1 MSFKTNFA
9 RTCHNG
15 PLVAAF
21 ADRVWLTRN
30 PWAAGLTYRG
40 DAVFVARGRLPRHE
54 PDAYRL
60 MID

>member
-1 MSFKTNFA
+1 VSKLEAETPYPSEIGS
-9 RTCHNG
+9 R
-15 PLVAAF
+15 AA
-21 ADRVWLTRN
+21 RVWLMRN
-30 PWAAGLTYRG
+30 PWAAGLTLRG

>member
-1 MSFKTNFA
+1 MQS
-9 RTCHNG
+9 
-15 PLVAAF
+15 
-21 ADRVWLTRN
+21 RVEREWL
-30 PWAAGLTYRG
+30 LTLRG